1 MKVVRVH
8 NPKGILATKTKGR
21 KTMPKRR
28 TRRAATGR
36 RRTARAAVNPKRRKH
51 SRRRSNPGIM
61 RRRSRRRAVAH
72 NPRRRTH
79 RRRRNPSAANI
90 GAIFKNMVYGA
101 GGAIATRVGYGLVSG
116 FVPMGLASS
125 PFAEPVGQAVIAVTA
140 VRWIGSKFLGK
151 PQGDTMML
159 GGLISA
165 GLSAAD
171 KFLPNIQGQLT
182 GIIRAPVAMAPQA
195 MPVVVGEGQ
204 PAAALNGF
212 NDVYDVPGFAGFA
225 DVEDIDV
232 GMFNQY

>member
-1 MKVVRVH
+1 M
-8 NPKGILATKTKGR
+8 A
-21 KTMPKRR
+21 KRR
-28 TRRAATGR
+28 STRKAATGR
-36 RRTARAAVNPKRRKH
+36 RRTTRRATANPKRRRH

-72 NPRRRTH
+72 NPRRRMH
-79 RRRRNPSAANI
+79 RRRRNPSAASI

-101 GGAIATRVGYGLVSG
+101 GGAIATRVGYSLISG

-125 PFAEPVGQAVIAVTA
+125 PFAEPIGQAVIAATA
-140 VRWIGSKFLGK
+140 VRWIGSRFLGK

-171 KFLPNIQGQLT
+171 RLLPNIQGQLT
-182 GIIRAPVAMAPQA
+182 GIIRAPVAMAPQ
-195 MPVVVGEGQ
+195 PVVVGEGQ

-225 DVEDIDV
+225 DVEDVDA